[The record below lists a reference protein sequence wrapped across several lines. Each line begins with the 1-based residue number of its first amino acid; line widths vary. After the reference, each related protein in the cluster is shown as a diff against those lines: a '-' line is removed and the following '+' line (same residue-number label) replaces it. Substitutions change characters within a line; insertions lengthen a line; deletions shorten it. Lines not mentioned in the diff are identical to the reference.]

1 MNKAVLF
8 DLDGTLIDTIQDITD
23 AMNKMLVNHGFSPV
37 SADEMKSNLG
47 GSSRDITR
55 LAIGKEI
62 SESLLDQC
70 LNEYTDNYI
79 SGKSPKT
86 CVFPGMEKVIKQLK
100 NRGYKLF
107 AVSNKPNFEIDAIY
121 ERVLAPLG
129 LDAVIG
135 LSEKVSPKPNPEG
148 TLNLLKKFDVA
159 IENAYFVGDGET
171 DVMTALNAKIN
182 CIAVLWGNRNKDFL
196 SKYGATVFANT
207 PEELL
212 SLIK

>member
-1 MNKAVLF
+1 
-8 DLDGTLIDTIQDITD
+8 
-23 AMNKMLVNHGFSPV
+23 
-37 SADEMKSNLG
+37 
-47 GSSRDITR
+47 
-55 LAIGKEI
+55 
-62 SESLLDQC
+62 
-70 LNEYTDNYI
+70 
-79 SGKSPKT
+79 
-86 CVFPGMEKVIKQLK
+86 MEKVIKQLK